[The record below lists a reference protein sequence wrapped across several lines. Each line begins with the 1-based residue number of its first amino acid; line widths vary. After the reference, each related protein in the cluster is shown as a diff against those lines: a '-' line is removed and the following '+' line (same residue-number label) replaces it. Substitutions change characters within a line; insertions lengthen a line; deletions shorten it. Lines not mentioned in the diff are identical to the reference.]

1 MEDSHDKRVN
11 VKYPHSGFFKTNSH
25 EILRMS
31 EGFRAKGTF
40 SCGTYLLPMVGRDE

>member
-25 EILRMS
+25 ETLIIT
-31 EGFRAKGTF
+31 EGFRAKDTF
-40 SCGTYLLPMVGRDE
+40 SSGTYLLPIVGRDK